1 MSKIK
6 EKTSK
11 NILFLLINILI
22 FITITQS
29 NTLYNFPIDTFSH
42 NYLPMI
48 PIYFKDYNSI
58 PKFMVLDINADK
70 SWIFKPESKEQ
81 SDNNNEIINYD
92 FYTLLG
98 NKNKEILYLDS
109 DTKIEDF
116 SFFKIS
122 QIKGENYFPG
132 ALSLN
137 KNMNEYNFANKLK
150 YEENN
155 INIINNK
162 YFGFCLDFNFNKKEN
177 KEGKLS
183 VGNMHDLNNDISKL
197 IRLPL
202 YKEDEDGKNKKDNIN
217 SKWAIHLNGIFIG
230 KINTAL
236 TGKKIVENDNEKKTI
251 YNINRKYN
259 KGLIIDESANV
270 ETIYNSIYFTKKAML
285 FLVANYFKGK
295 ENVCIRQENNNNEN
309 NYKIK
314 YNCFKNKK
322 DKLKNINLI
331 LDNNITLELTPD
343 DLLNCAINHNLNSEN
358 DIKKEMCEFNIKY
371 HQNIDHYILGLSVF
385 KKFKTYF
392 LFNDNSI
399 VLEGE
404 NFLNSYLKKNKF
416 SNISRNN
423 KKTIGETVKE
433 LFNTTICISFIFA
446 LLAGCFYLYERC
458 NGNIGYL
465 KRGSKGEK
473 IINRDKYNNL

>member
-236 TGKKIVENDNEKKTI
+236 TGKKIVENKSEKKTI
-251 YNINRKYN
+251 Y
-259 KGLIIDESANV
+259 
-270 ETIYNSIYFTKKAML
+270 TIK
-285 FLVANYFKGK
+285 V
-295 ENVCIRQENNNNEN
+295 
-309 NYKIK
+309 
-314 YNCFKNKK
+314 
-322 DKLKNINLI
+322 
-331 LDNNITLELTPD
+331 
-343 DLLNCAINHNLNSEN
+343 
-358 DIKKEMCEFNIKY
+358 
-371 HQNIDHYILGLSVF
+371 
-385 KKFKTYF
+385 
-392 LFNDNSI
+392 
-399 VLEGE
+399 VL
-404 NFLNSYLKKNKF
+404 
-416 SNISRNN
+416 
-423 KKTIGETVKE
+423 
-433 LFNTTICISFIFA
+433 
-446 LLAGCFYLYERC
+446 
-458 NGNIGYL
+458 
-465 KRGSKGEK
+465 
-473 IINRDKYNNL
+473 

>member
-1 MSKIK
+1 MSKVK
-6 EKTSK
+6 GKAYN
-11 NILFLLINILI
+11 NILFLLIIII
-22 FITITQS
+22 FITTTHS
-29 NTLYNFPIDTFSH
+29 NTLYNFPIDIFSH

-48 PIYFKDYNSI
+48 PIYFKYYSSL

-70 SWIFKPESKEQ
+70 SWIFKPESNEQ
-81 SDNNNEIINYD
+81 NDNNEIINYD

-98 NKNKEILYLDS
+98 NKNKETLYLDS

-116 SFFKIS
+116 NFFKIS
-122 QIKGENYFPG
+122 QIKGDNYFPG

-155 INIINNK
+155 NNIINNK
-162 YFGFCLDFNFNKKEN
+162 YFGFCLDFNFNKGNKEG

-183 VGNMHDLNNDISKL
+183 IGNMNDLNNDISKL

-202 YKEDEDGKNKKDNIN
+202 YEDNEEGKNKKEKIN
-217 SKWAIHLNGIFIG
+217 SKWAIKLNGIFIG
-230 KINTAL
+230 KINKTL
-236 TGKKIVENDNEKKTI
+236 TDKKIIENNNNDKKTI

-259 KGLIIDESANV
+259 KGLIIDESANI
-270 ETIYNSIYFTKKAML
+270 ETIYNSIYVTKKAML

-295 ENVCIRQENNNNEN
+295 ENVCVRQECNNNDES
-309 NYKIK
+309 NYEIK
-314 YNCFKNKK
+314 YNCYKNKK
-322 DKLKNINLI
+322 NKLKNINII

-343 DLLNCAINHNLNSEN
+343 DLLNCAINHNLKPEN
-358 DIKKEMCEFNIKY
+358 NAEKEMCEFNIKY

-385 KKFKTYF
+385 KKYKTYF
-392 LFNDNSI
+392 LFNDKSI
-399 VLEGE
+399 LLEGD
-404 NFLNSYLKKNKF
+404 NFSNSYLKKNKF

-423 KKTIGETVKE
+423 KKSIGETIKE
-433 LFNTTICISFIFA
+433 LFSTTICISFIFA
-446 LLAGCFYLYERC
+446 FLAGSFYLYERF
-458 NGNIGYL
+458 NGKIEYL
-465 KRGSKGEK
+465 KLGEK